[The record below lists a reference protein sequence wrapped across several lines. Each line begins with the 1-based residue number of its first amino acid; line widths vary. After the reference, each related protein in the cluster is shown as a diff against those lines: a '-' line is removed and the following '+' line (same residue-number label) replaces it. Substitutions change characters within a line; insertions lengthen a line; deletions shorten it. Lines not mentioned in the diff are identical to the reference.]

1 MWKTVFQ
8 QKRVSLYVTPSDCL
22 NVNLAENK
30 MLTEQPALLFCAQQ
44 KLTTIISTQSCFIY
58 KTLQDKSQGKH
69 SHSSVNIHSWL

>member
-58 KTLQDKSQGKH
+58 KTLQEPEAAQSLV
-69 SHSSVNIHSWL
+69 S